1 MFDALQEG
9 IIIVQGNEV
18 KMMNDLSKKLLA
30 ATFGLKNNAASI
42 QNFTDIFKNIS
53 EKDIMDQKMFYVYD
67 QDKKDDKKKKK
78 AREKKSS

>member
-30 ATFGLKNNAASI
+30 ATFGLNNNAASI
-42 QNFTDIFKNIS
+42 QNLTDIFKNIS

-67 QDKKDDKKKKK
+67 QDKKDDKKKKR

>member
-42 QNFTDIFKNIS
+42 QNLTDIFKNIS